1 MEAPG
6 YKVLHQPRRPSAA
19 GSLTPLTPLT
29 PLSAASPRERSAQV
43 IRRRRSSSVAR
54 SRTSPAAQ
62 SIADAAAAPAGEGI
76 GTGNGP
82 LANGSSG
89 RPPSPL
95 TLLGG
100 GLRLLTPPAPPL
112 ESKPAAAQSPPLTA
126 GPTNA
131 APRIRSIRSRTYAQL
146 ETGLLLRRRALLAAV
161 RAARA
166 ELGRLCQSQMPSLL
180 VTMRRHDEYSL
191 DVPPDCE
198 CSPEE
203 YALLSRVLWQVGL
216 GLGLGL
222 GLALDRHLAARV
234 GLPRTHHLREG
245 ARCDR
250 AERLVPEERQRV
262 GQPSSLSG
270 SSAGTRRHRSHCRHW
285 PAEHGL
291 ELILPPGRYGARGR
305 RRTRS
310 S

>member
-19 GSLTPLTPLT
+19 GSLAPLTPLT

-216 GLGLGL
+216 ALGLGL
-222 GLALDRHLAARV
+222 GLALVACCGRV
-234 GLPRTHHLREG
+234 GL
-245 ARCDR
+245 
-250 AERLVPEERQRV
+250 
-262 GQPSSLSG
+262 
-270 SSAGTRRHRSHCRHW
+270 
-285 PAEHGL
+285 
-291 ELILPPGRYGARGR
+291 I
-305 RRTRS
+305 
-310 S
+310 